1 MLQKEEQ
8 PPLCK
13 RPVPHLLRNLQ
24 QQAEQVPHLSQI
36 ARDTL
41 ERLQQPVQVQS
52 SAPRDHWTLR
62 LLGAAL
68 IGAGTMQGL
77 APLLAT
83 WPAWLM
89 VGGGL
94 YLVLRR

>member
-1 MLQKEEQ
+1 
-8 PPLCK
+8 
-13 RPVPHLLRNLQ
+13 
-24 QQAEQVPHLSQI
+24 
-36 ARDTL
+36 
-41 ERLQQPVQVQS
+41 
-52 SAPRDHWTLR
+52 
-62 LLGAAL
+62 
-68 IGAGTMQGL
+68 L